1 MRQVMR
7 KLVLAFIA
15 AWAVVSALAFSAQA
29 APFGSS
35 DWWQEMDREGRGGRG

>member
-1 MRQVMR
+1 MR
-7 KLVLAFIA
+7 KVALALVA
-15 AWAVVSALAFSAQA
+15 AWVAMSALAVNVQA

>member
-1 MRQVMR
+1 MR

-15 AWAVVSALAFSAQA
+15 TWAVASALTFSAQA

>member
-1 MRQVMR
+1 MR
-7 KLVLAFIA
+7 KLGLAFIA
-15 AWAVVSALAFSAQA
+15 AWAVVSALTFSVHA

>member
-1 MRQVMR
+1 M
-7 KLVLAFIA
+7 KNLVHALIVTL
-15 AWAVVSALAFSAQA
+15 AVVSAVPFSAQA

>member
-1 MRQVMR
+1 MR
-7 KLVLAFIA
+7 KLVLAFFA
-15 AWAVVSALAFSAQA
+15 TWAVVSVLTLSAQA

>member
-1 MRQVMR
+1 MRQVM
-7 KLVLAFIA
+7 KNLMLALIA
-15 AWAVVSALAFSAQA
+15 TWAVVSAVPFSVQA

>member
-1 MRQVMR
+1 MR

-15 AWAVVSALAFSAQA
+15 AWAVASAFIFNAQA